1 MEVASEAAPQ
11 RPSLAPA
18 GWAVAAGLLAALF
31 VLDRGAGCVAAMAA
45 FALAAYLR
53 RAWWLAACAVAW
65 ALVLLAVLTVPGP
78 YDSWAGRAGLPV
90 LTGYALCFLVGWASG
105 RWAQGRRREARHRRD
120 GAAAA
125 PDANAVRPRPQLSWP
140 GERRLRVFLGALL
153 AVAVVT
159 AAIQYRGV
167 RPPLFAANPDAARAA
182 LALRAS
188 ILLGL
193 LSEAWTLGMAVSLLR
208 TLTGGRVGRWWY
220 AALTVVFAG
229 GAALDASKNS
239 VLVGIIPG
247 VIAALSVRH
256 DRPGRIPGRL
266 RAMANR
272 RVIVLVG
279 LVAVGAAVYL
289 GGQRTMAG
297 TGAFEDQFRARYGG
311 NPVAASVGSL
321 DLSLS
326 SSAETFGRLWAQRD
340 AVPRGYGGYSLEFLG
355 HREQSLFGID
365 LYALTGQLSA
375 PYYMNTA
382 TFAAIPLLDFG
393 PVGAAV
399 MLFVLGCAVGVGE
412 RRLEFSTGAAQQLG
426 RAFVV
431 YFAAFGIY
439 ELYPALYATWISL
452 AAGLWVLYRLGRAPR

>member
-1 MEVASEAAPQ
+1 MV
-11 RPSLAPA
+11 
-18 GWAVAAGLLAALF
+18 GFG
-31 VLDRGAGCVAAMAA
+31 
-45 FALAAYLR
+45 LAAYLR
-53 RAWWLAACAVAW
+53 RAWWLAACAAAW
-65 ALVLLAVLTVPGP
+65 TLVLLAVLTIPGP
-78 YDSWAGRAGLPV
+78 YDSSAGRSALPV
-90 LTGYALCFLVGWASG
+90 LTGYALCFLVAWAVG
-105 RWAQGRRREARHRRD
+105 RRAQGRRKGGRHGGD
-120 GAAAA
+120 AVPADPAA
-125 PDANAVRPRPQLSWP
+125 PATEASTAERPQLSWP
-140 GERRLRVFLGALL
+140 AERRLRLFLGALL
-153 AVAVVT
+153 AVAVAT
-159 AAIQYRGV
+159 AAIQYRGL
-167 RPPLFAANPDAARAA
+167 RPPLFAADPDAARAA

-208 TLTGGRVGRWWY
+208 TLTGDRAGRWWY
-220 AALTVVFAG
+220 AALTVVFTV

-256 DRPGRIPGRL
+256 GGLARISGRL
-266 RAMANR
+266 RAVANL
-272 RVIVLVG
+272 RVIVLIG

-326 SSAETFGRLWAQRD
+326 SSAETFGRLWAQHD
-340 AVPRGYGGYSLEFLG
+340 AVPRKYGGYSLEFLG
-355 HREQSLFGID
+355 HRERSLFGID
-365 LYALTGQLSA
+365 LYAMTGQLSA

-382 TFAAIPLLDFG
+382 TFVAIPLLDFG

-399 MLFVLGCAVGVGE
+399 MLLVLGVAVGVGE
-412 RRLEFSTGAAQQLG
+412 RRLEFATGPAQQLG

-452 AAGLWVLYRLGRAPR
+452 AAGLWVLRRLGRAAR